1 MYGSALQWRSEVY
14 EFVNDRLA
22 IDLLFGG
29 TDAREAIDGHGSRD
43 TLDQMYQDWCERTM
57 TFHKSL
63 SGSLLYPRGSESND
77 A

>member
-1 MYGSALQWRSEVY
+1 MAVEVY

-22 IDLLFGG
+22 IDLLFGSL
-29 TDAREAIDGHGSRD
+29 DAREAIDGHGSRD
-43 TLDQMYQDWCERTM
+43 IDQMYQDWCERTM